1 MSDFH
6 EVKIGDRV
14 KCLKFDSGPGT
25 VVRQG
30 AGESNWP
37 HRVEWDDKA
46 IGFGWYAI
54 EELDVIVPAELEM
67 PEEFDPGV
75 IGHGGRDLHAALLA
89 ETVKPY
95 YAPHDDLAAPP
106 CYGPAPGEQTT
117 QYVVSV
123 PDGDEGSPLLKAHE
137 LVHGDRGRDY
147 DHPYKDYQR
156 TADIFRAMTGV
167 ELTVTQAVQFMIAV
181 KLSRFQASPN
191 VADHLIDLA
200 GYTECLH
207 MVRQREAIL
216 SEGGF

>member
-54 EELDVIVPAELEM
+54 EELDVIEPAELEM
-67 PEEFDPGV
+67 PEEF
-75 IGHGGRDLHAALLA
+75 
-89 ETVKPY
+89 KPY
-95 YAPHDDLAAPP
+95 YAPDEDLDGQP
-106 CYGPAPGEQTT
+106 CYVTEPGEETT